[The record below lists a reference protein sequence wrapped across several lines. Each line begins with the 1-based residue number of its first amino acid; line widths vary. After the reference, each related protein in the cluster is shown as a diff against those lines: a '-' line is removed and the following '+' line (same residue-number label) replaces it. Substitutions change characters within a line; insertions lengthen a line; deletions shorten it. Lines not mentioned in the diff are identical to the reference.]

1 MMNMTNMSNDVL
13 PAPKLNIAG
22 VRIIKLNNILT
33 RSGLMNEVFRSS
45 WFEDIKVKQINWV
58 ELNPQG
64 VTDWHC
70 HTVQID
76 RLIGVSGNIKL
87 CLFDDRPDSATRGA
101 TDVIRIGIAAPV
113 MVVFPPGIW
122 HGLRNE
128 SGVPAAYL
136 NIVEELYS
144 HANPDNVSRPS
155 DAPEMPIKL

>member
-1 MMNMTNMSNDVL
+1 MSNQVI
-13 PAPKLNIAG
+13 PAQKLNIAG

-45 WFEDIKVKQINWV
+45 WFEDIKVNQINWV

-64 VTDWHC
+64 LTDWHC
-70 HTVQID
+70 HAVQTD

-87 CLFDDRPDSATRGA
+87 CLFDDRPDSVTRGA
-101 TDVIRIGIAAPV
+101 TDVIRIGIAAPI

-136 NIVEELYS
+136 NVVEHLYD
-144 HANPDNVSRPS
+144 HEKPDNFRQSHDSS
-155 DAPEMPIKL
+155 DIPVKL